1 MTQGGA
7 AYVFRPPPR
16 CAQTL
21 ADADSRAPL
30 SYQFSDRFSTQI
42 DGGVLVYYVSAQ
54 PGKITAFKPG
64 FRMLVGDSMRRTKD
78 TSVNM
83 KRQNCFRCYTGPN
96 FGGDT
101 SAPCMD
107 ARIDYETLPPKPCAG
122 GIRSNIAFPTCWDG
136 KNLDSPNHKDHVTYP
151 TTGPA
156 NFLSLGGSCPS
167 THPVRIPQLM
177 YEVVWNTIPFQRQV
191 AVAR

>member
-1 MTQGGA
+1 MSSA
-7 AYVFRPPPR
+7 HPR
-16 CAQTL
+16 DAAQTL

-96 FGGDT
+96 FGGDV
-101 SAPCMD
+101 SAPCQD
-107 ARIDYETLPPKPCAG
+107 GKIDTEALPAGPCKG
-122 GIRSNIAFPTCWDG
+122 GIRSNLHFPTYV
-136 KNLDSPNHKDHVTYP
+136 L
-151 TTGPA
+151 
-156 NFLSLGGSCPS
+156 FL
-167 THPVRIPQLM
+167 PQRLT
-177 YEVVWNTIPFQRQV
+177 VLVCV
-191 AVAR
+191 CARC